1 MNARLEFMDVFHIAD
16 CAARVIAHNRVK
28 AGSDDSDRKCS
39 AFLRESG
46 VKTFRA
52 LWRSADPT
60 ARQTLA
66 MRLHVWLGTGRVESI
81 GSRIRSQTVRGS
93 A

>member
-1 MNARLEFMDVFHIAD
+1 MTAQLEFMDVFHVAD
-16 CAARVIAHNRVK
+16 CASRVIADHRPK
-28 AGSDDSDRKCS
+28 ATHGESDRKCS

-52 LWRSADPT
+52 LWRSADPGH
-60 ARQTLA
+60 RQTLA
-66 MRLHVWLGTGRVESI
+66 VRLHLWLGTGRAEVVAA
-81 GSRIRSQTVRGS
+81 RLRPPIRS